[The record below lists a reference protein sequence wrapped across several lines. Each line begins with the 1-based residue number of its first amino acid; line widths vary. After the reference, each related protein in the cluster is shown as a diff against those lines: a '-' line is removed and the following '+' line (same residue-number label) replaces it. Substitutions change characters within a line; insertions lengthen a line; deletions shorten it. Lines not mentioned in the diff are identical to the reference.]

1 MSKHPDTLVGVILLA
16 FCAIVFWLTMSLP
29 EVPAMLSQ
37 NVPPTFF
44 PRLVLSV
51 IAALSVG
58 LIFNGLRA
66 TVDTAEPIEGS
77 VYVTAAIILF
87 AGILVGILGTLLTL
101 SLVAIAIP
109 LAWGERRIR
118 SIGILAVSLPA
129 GIYLVFSVALGIRF
143 PTGLLL
149 DWLA

>member
-1 MSKHPDTLVGVILLA
+1 MSKHPDTLVGIVLLA
-16 FCAIVFWLTMSLP
+16 VCAIVFWLTMSFP

-44 PRLVLSV
+44 PRLVLGV
-51 IAALSVG
+51 IAVLSVG

-66 TVDTAEPIEGS
+66 TADLAEPIERS

-101 SLVAIAIP
+101 SLVALAIP
-109 LAWGERRIR
+109 FAWGERRIR
-118 SIGILAVSLPA
+118 SIGILAVTLPA

-143 PTGLLL
+143 PSGLLL

>member
-1 MSKHPDTLVGVILLA
+1 MTKHPDTLVGVVLLA
-16 FCAIVFWLTMSLP
+16 FCAIVFWLTTSFP

-37 NVPPTFF
+37 NIPPTFF
-44 PRLVLSV
+44 PRLVLGV

-66 TVDTAEPIEGS
+66 TAAIAKPIERS
-77 VYVTAAIILF
+77 VYVTAAIILL
-87 AGILVGILGTLLTL
+87 AGILVGVLGTLPTL

-109 LAWGERRIR
+109 FAWGERRIR
-118 SIGILAVSLPA
+118 SIGILAVALPA
-129 GIYLVFSVALGIRF
+129 GIYLVFSVALDIRF
-143 PTGLLL
+143 PSGLLL